1 MTDTAGFTTAGP
13 HAAAGAASAQI
24 SQPHGGIAANP
35 ANTTT
40 NLITTA
46 ATAPRGGPKTL
57 AVTAAAAAAST
68 GAASGTT
75 TAGATAGT
83 NSGTAG
89 PALCNVNL
97 QQPATTT
104 TTTKTASTDTARTK
118 LPHLT
123 TAATTATTAAS
134 SSPSVAD
141 RGTSVPRHDAA
152 IDSDNSTSDDTAAAA
167 VRRISASLKHPHRPA
182 HPRLRD
188 HRPAGS
194 RGAHNEAT
202 QDSDAAPLSQQHSG
216 PRHQRPSRPPSLPVS
231 PVSPPPQLAGPTT
244 SSPTDQGPVYA
255 ALATA
260 DDQAEC
266 DSSAIKDVSDLVQEQ
281 QSTPLYAAAG
291 SSRDTPGQSSS
302 PSRTSTGRTS
312 ATTSRP
318 TSTDDCSASPASA
331 GRSSKPSR
339 PSSSSDAH
347 SAPAAAVD
355 DSQQPARPPARRA
368 PASRSSHGVP
378 TAAGPPPSLDT
389 QRRHAADFASQPSPG
404 GSTTS
409 PSDIQGPREL
419 LLPKR
424 LSQSS
429 SSDESR
435 HSTSNRPPISY
446 KPPPNVVAAQ
456 SGASTPVRVPPI
468 RGFRSSGSRK
478 SLALDMNYRP
488 RPYDLGDDS
497 ARGTNDNTLRAL
509 EGRYSDDSRRS
520 STLSPARQNSSPGN
534 FDDTGDVF
542 FHIARDEPNH
552 RPGDEHVAA
561 DDVQSSVSRLHRS
574 AHRRPLSTAVASYPI
589 TSPPRLQRRLS
600 DQQDR
605 PRMRNADEEQTG
617 EVSRAVNYRNLTR
630 EKASSAHPAEDVGRA
645 RAGSSSLRPSPLALR
660 PMMAS
665 QEPRS
670 EPSVYAR
677 RRASITENNSTVGAR
692 SSAYKAAVGSSNHG
706 KSYSSSPLARTFD
719 SHTRDPAQGG
729 VVEGTEST
737 ASTTAPST
745 VWDELDDLKSRIH
758 RLELTGKLPSTS
770 GAAVSRLT
778 DERPATATTTV
789 TTMSLSPKRQ
799 PGAQASE
806 PASTTPSQR
815 EAHPILVS
823 ALVKSKP
830 FMSPDVYR
838 ALESAANDA
847 INLSSMM
854 GVPGQPGPIS
864 SGLSVVGSG
873 GNVTDRQ
880 LRRKADSVCR
890 SLTELCVA
898 LGEDVTLQPRLAPPA
913 QVNMSQVDGPATPT
927 MPKTYSGL
935 PAPRRQSLAADQN
948 LSKPVGGES
957 PRAMSKFEER
967 RNHLLNGTPL
977 SIPRPS
983 PAAAPMSADVNV
995 NRRSSLLVAR
1005 TRRATTEE
1013 PDDGRASS
1021 LLRTRRAGTEEVD
1034 EGRRTSLLVRN
1045 RRGTV
1050 GEERDEGRFQAPS
1063 RAATEV
1069 NLLRGYGREYAQDT
1083 QVSPPDT
1090 SGQSADLARRRLTST
1105 SFRTSRLA
1113 VPTGSGPAPPRRYL
1127 EKSTV
1132 DRDVSSHRQVEEYGT
1147 RQPGSSPA
1155 TTHTRASSM
1164 GTRRNRDS
1172 IVSAVPSSATTAGT
1186 YR

>member
-1 MTDTAGFTTAGP
+1 MTEMAGFTTAGP
-13 HAAAGAASAQI
+13 HAAAQILQPSGGTIPAA
-24 SQPHGGIAANP
+24 AA
-35 ANTTT
+35 
-40 NLITTA
+40 A
-46 ATAPRGGPKTL
+46 ATSSGCGPKTL
-57 AVTAAAAAAST
+57 AVSVA
-68 GAASGTT
+68 G
-75 TAGATAGT
+75 AGATAAGAAGT
-83 NSGTAG
+83 TAG
-89 PALCNVNL
+89 TTGPASCNL
-97 QQPATTT
+97 QQPTTT
-104 TTTKTASTDTARTK
+104 TTTTTTTAASTAAARTK
-118 LPHLT
+118 LPHLP
-123 TAATTATTAAS
+123 AATTSATNTT
-134 SSPSVAD
+134 SPSAAD
-141 RGTSVPRHDAA
+141 RGIVISRNDAA
-152 IDSDNSTSDDTAAAA
+152 VDSDNVNSDDAPA
-167 VRRISASLKHPHRPA
+167 RRTSASLKHPHRPA
-182 HPRLRD
+182 YLRLRD
-188 HRPAGS
+188 NRPPAASS
-194 RGAHNEAT
+194 RSAQNGPI
-202 QDSDAAPLSQQHSG
+202 QDSEAAPHLQQHSG
-216 PRHQRPSRPPSLPVS
+216 PRHQQPSLDHSLPVS
-231 PVSPPPQLAGPTT
+231 PVSPPRHPAGPTT
-244 SSPTDQGPVYA
+244 SSPTDQGAVYA
-255 ALATA
+255 EPETN
-260 DDQAEC
+260 DDQGERHSPATKEG
-266 DSSAIKDVSDLVQEQ
+266 SYLVQEQ
-281 QSTPLYAAAG
+281 RSAPSFAAAG
-291 SSRDTPGQSSS
+291 SRDTPGQSSS
-302 PSRTSTGRTS
+302 PSRISTGQTS

-318 TSTDDCSASPASA
+318 TSTDDSSASPASVDRPS
-331 GRSSKPSR
+331 RSSR
-339 PSSSSDAH
+339 PSSFSDAH
-347 SAPAAAVD
+347 TTAAVAVD
-355 DSQQPARPPARRA
+355 DSQTSTRPPARRA

-378 TAAGPPPSLDT
+378 TSAGPPPSLDT

-446 KPPPNVVAAQ
+446 KPPTNTTAAP
-456 SGASTPVRVPPI
+456 SGTSTPVRVPPI

-478 SLALDMNYRP
+478 SLALDMNFRP

-497 ARGTNDNTLRAL
+497 ARGTIDNTLRAL

-520 STLSPARQNSSPGN
+520 STLSPGRQNSSPGN
-534 FDDTGDVF
+534 FDDTGDIF
-542 FHIARDEPNH
+542 LRIARDEPSH
-552 RPGDEHVAA
+552 RPGDESVP
-561 DDVQSSVSRLHRS
+561 DDVQSSVSRVHRS
-574 AHRRPLSTAVASYPI
+574 AHRRPLSTAVASYQT
-589 TSPPRLQRRLS
+589 TSPPRLRRRLS

-617 EVSRAVNYRNLTR
+617 EVSRAVTYRNLMR
-630 EKASSAHPAEDVGRA
+630 EKAASAHPGEDAGRA
-645 RAGSSSLRPSPLALR
+645 RAGSSTLRPSPLALR
-660 PMMAS
+660 PLMAS

-692 SSAYKAAVGSSNHG
+692 SSTYKGAAGTPNHG
-706 KSYSSSPLARTFD
+706 KSYSSSPLVRTFD
-719 SHTRDPAQGG
+719 SHNRDPAPGA
-729 VVEGTEST
+729 VEGTEST

-778 DERPATATTTV
+778 EERPATATTTV

-799 PGAQASE
+799 PGGQPPE
-806 PASTTPSQR
+806 GVSTTSTQR

-864 SGLSVVGSG
+864 SGASVVGSG

-913 QVNMSQVDGPATPT
+913 QVNVSQVDGPATPT

-935 PAPRRQSLAADQN
+935 PAPRRQSVAADQN
-948 LSKPVGGES
+948 LPKPVGNES
-957 PRAMSKFEER
+957 PRTMSKFEER

-983 PAAAPMSADVNV
+983 PSVAPMSADASV
-995 NRRSSLLVAR
+995 NRRSSLMIAR

-1013 PDDGRASS
+1013 PDDGRTSS

-1063 RAATEV
+1063 RVNTEL
-1069 NLLRGYGREYAQDT
+1069 NLLRGQGRDYAQET
-1083 QVSPPDT
+1083 PASPPDAN
-1090 SGQSADLARRRLTST
+1090 GQPADPTRRRLAST

-1113 VPTGSGPAPPRRYL
+1113 IPTGSSPAPPRRYL
-1127 EKSTV
+1127 EKSTP
-1132 DRDVSSHRQVEEYGT
+1132 DIGASSNRHADEYGM
-1147 RQPGSSPA
+1147 RQPGSSAA
-1155 TTHTRASSM
+1155 TTHARASSL

-1172 IVSAVPSSATTAGT
+1172 MISTVPSSAAPAGI